1 MDGALGE
8 TAMTSRP
15 SMVGLALGLVACAPM
30 PGSSPGLPPL
40 APPADRLAD
49 AASAGATD
57 AVEAQDGSGPD
68 ASLSGSANALP
79 AVTPSGPPAAG
90 ADAAAGDVV
99 GAGLGTA
106 SPSATG
112 LAAPAASAAGPSTVG
127 ASGSAASTSPAGGP
141 VDPFAAALAARSG
154 PTAAP
159 PAAATGST
167 ASATAGGQALAPAGQ
182 GADASRVRWSPGD
195 AGARWSV
202 RLLRILPDV
211 APPRAVLGLPS
222 GREIVV
228 SPGTMIPE
236 HDLVVMAIGTDA
248 VQVDRIVADGDRTRV
263 ETEVLRPLNGTAR

>member
-8 TAMTSRP
+8 AEMTSRP
-15 SMVGLALGLVACAPM
+15 SMAWLALGLAACAPM

-57 AVEAQDGSGPD
+57 AVEAQGGSGPD
-68 ASLSGSANALP
+68 ASPSVSAGALP
-79 AVTPSGPPAAG
+79 AEPPSGLPAADAG
-90 ADAAAGDVV
+90 AAARDVV

-106 SPSATG
+106 APSAAG
-112 LAAPAASAAGPSTVG
+112 AAASAPGPSTAG
-127 ASGSAASTSPAGGP
+127 ASGTAASSSLAGGP
-141 VDPFAAALAARSG
+141 VDPFAAALAARSE